1 VKDIASQPTLSG
13 VPSKCKWQFFLIYDK
28 GIIRIINLG
37 EVPMTKPL
45 IECIPNYSEARRPD
59 VIEAI
64 MSSITS
70 VSGVTLLDRHSDMD
84 HNRTVLTFV
93 GPPDAV
99 EEAAFNSIT
108 RAAELINLDQ
118 HTGEHPRIGATD
130 VVPFVPISGVSMQDC
145 VQIARH
151 LAQHVGSELNIPVY
165 LYEEAAT
172 RPERTN
178 LENLRRGQYEALK
191 KEMGINPDREPDFGP
206 NHVGTAGA
214 TVIGARQPLIAYNVY
229 LTTDDLAIAEKI
241 ARTIRFSSGG
251 LRFVKA
257 LGMLVD
263 GRAQISM
270 NLTNFHKTPLALVV
284 ETIRREAARYGVMIH
299 HAELVGLIPQDA
311 LVDASVWY
319 LQLDQ
324 FTPEQIL
331 EQKLYTMLQPSETS
345 SADQPEFGSEFL
357 DALASGSATP
367 GGGSAAAYSAA
378 AAAGL
383 VSMVARLTM
392 GKKKYAEVEP
402 EMHAIL
408 TQSEALRSDLTHSIQ
423 LDSAAFDSVLAA
435 YKLPKSSPEQQ
446 EVRQKAIEQ
455 ATILA
460 TQVPLGVAR
469 KSQQVLELAEKVIH
483 LGNSSALSDAA
494 TATALT
500 TAAIT
505 SAGYNIH
512 INTAALPSNIAA
524 PFLDEFKTI
533 ENHVNEIETR
543 IHTTLRERGL

>member
-1 VKDIASQPTLSG
+1 
-13 VPSKCKWQFFLIYDK
+13 
-28 GIIRIINLG
+28 
-37 EVPMTKPL
+37 MTKSL
-45 IECIPNYSEARRPD
+45 IECISNYSEARRPD

-64 MSSITS
+64 MDSITT
-70 VSGVTLLDRHSDMD
+70 VDGVTLLDRHSDMD

-99 EEAAFNSIT
+99 EEAAFRSIA
-108 RAAELINLDQ
+108 RAAELINLDH

-130 VVPFVPISGVSMQDC
+130 VVPFVPISGLTMQDC

-151 LAQHVGSELNIPVY
+151 LAQRVGSELNIPVY

-178 LENLRRGQYEALK
+178 LENLRHGQYEALK
-191 KEMGINPDREPDFGP
+191 KEMGTNPERDPDFGP

-214 TVIGARQPLIAYNVY
+214 TVIGARQPLIAYNIY
-229 LTTDDLAIAEKI
+229 LTTDDLSIAEKI

-284 ETIRREAARYGVMIH
+284 ETIRREASRYGVMIH
-299 HAELVGLIPQDA
+299 HAELVGLIPQAA

-324 FTPEQIL
+324 FTPDQIL
-331 EQKLYTMLQPSETS
+331 EQKLFSMLQTSEISTS
-345 SADQPEFGSEFL
+345 EESEFGTEYL
-357 DALASGSATP
+357 DALASGNATP
-367 GGGSAAAYSAA
+367 GGGSAAAFSAA
-378 AAAGL
+378 AAASL
-383 VSMVARLTM
+383 VSMVARLTI
-392 GKKKYAEVEP
+392 GKKKYASVET
-402 EMHAIL
+402 EMQAIL
-408 TQSEALRSDLTHSIQ
+408 TQSETLRSDLTHSIQ

-435 YKLPKSSPEQQ
+435 YKLPKSPQAQHEI
-446 EVRQKAIEQ
+446 RQKAIEQ
-455 ATILA
+455 AMTLA

-469 KSQQVLELAEKVIH
+469 KSLQVIELTEQVIR
-483 LGNSSALSDAA
+483 LGNSSAISDAA
-494 TATALT
+494 TAAALAT
-500 TAAIT
+500 TAII

-512 INTAALPSNIAA
+512 INTQDLPSNLAN
-524 PFLDEFKTI
+524 PFLDEFNTI
-533 ENHVNEIETR
+533 KNHATEIETR
-543 IHTTLRERGL
+543 IHNTLRERGL